1 MLAFGPRGRLI
12 IRVDSGRA
20 LFLDPASVDI
30 VLLRPARPANVALAC
45 RAMKAMGLRQLV
57 LAGPSG
63 GLEAREVRALAYGAW
78 DVLDGARRA
87 VSLEEAVRD
96 SVLVVGTSGRIREGE
111 VFSPR
116 RLAEEGASR
125 SQGGRTSIVFGP
137 EATGLSRGELEVCHA
152 TLQIS
157 THPDQPSLNL
167 AQAVL
172 VVAYELRIA
181 ALTQGGMAGRA
192 AAGGRAAEGSDEAR
206 ATAGDLQEALAE
218 FATAAVGIGYL
229 NPQDPGHLLAEWRRL
244 FARAAPSRRE
254 VTLLRGLARQ
264 MAFAAA
270 EIARTPR
277 RAR

>member
-1 MLAFGPRGRLI
+1 
-12 IRVDSGRA
+12 
-20 LFLDPASVDI
+20 
-30 VLLRPARPANVALAC
+30 
-45 RAMKAMGLRQLV
+45 MKAMGLRHLV
-57 LAGPSG
+57 LAGPCE
-63 GLEAREVRALAYGAW
+63 GLGAREVRALAYGAG
-78 DVLDGARRA
+78 DVLDGARRTA
-87 VSLEEAVRD
+87 SLAEAVRD

-116 RLAEEGASR
+116 RLAESGALR
-125 SQGGRTSIVFGP
+125 AHGGRTSIVFGP
-137 EATGLSRGELEVCHA
+137 EASGLSRSELETCHA
-152 TLQIS
+152 TLQIP

-172 VVAYELRIA
+172 VVAYELRMA
-181 ALTQGGMAGRA
+181 AL
-192 AAGGRAAEGSDEAR
+192 AEGNTATRSAADRPGTEEEDEGR
-206 ATAGDLQEALAE
+206 ATAGELQEAVGE
-218 FATAAVGIGYL
+218 FGSAAAGIGYL

-270 EIARTPR
+270 EIARMPK